1 MIINSANIKALSLL
15 GQKGSVFN
23 YGLLEA
29 AAEHDNLRLLT
40 ADLALLTGLDRFRR
54 KYPERFLQVG
64 IAEQNM
70 IGIAAGLAMEGEMP
84 IATTYC
90 SFLAVRD
97 LEQVRQ
103 NVSCKARR
111 HLRRGGRGQIRD
123 LALGYRGYFIYE
135 NAPRHD
141 RALSRGRP

>member
-54 KYPERFLQVG
+54 KYPERFLHCR
-64 IAEQNM
+64 AEYDRHRC
-70 IGIAAGLAMEGEMP
+70 GACHGG
-84 IATTYC
+84 
-90 SFLAVRD
+90 RD
-97 LEQVRQ
+97 ANRHHLLL
-103 NVSCKARR
+103 VSCRKR
-111 HLRRGGRGQIRD
+111 
-123 LALGYRGYFIYE
+123 
-135 NAPRHD
+135 
-141 RALSRGRP
+141 S